1 MVNLVLDIGNSYT
14 KIAFFEQEEMIDFKR
29 FRGSGDKYLSKTIKK
44 YQPEAAIVSTVT
56 SLNPLLEDLLNRQT
70 KLIKFSANTLK
81 SIKNHY
87 RTPETLGLDRLAGVA
102 GARHLYPRKGNLIID
117 AGTCITYDFV
127 DADGNYFGGS
137 ISPGIL
143 MRYQALKHYTKRLP
157 LLQPDKDFALRS
169 GADTTEAIRS
179 GIQNGVIYEVEGFIK
194 NYADRNPEMNIILTG
209 GDWIFFDTQLKN
221 SIFAPYLKIEP
232 YLVLKGLNAVILQH
246 ND

>member
-1 MVNLVLDIGNSYT
+1 MVLDIGNSYT
-14 KIAFFEQEEMIDFKR
+14 KIAFFEQNEMIEYKR
-29 FRGSGDKYLSKTIKK
+29 LRVPNSNYLSKAIRKH
-44 YQPEAAIVSTVT
+44 QPKTAIVSTVT
-56 SLNPLLEDLLNRQT
+56 NLNPLLVDFLSKET
-70 KLIKFSANTLK
+70 KLIKFGAGTIK

-87 RTPETLGLDRLAGVA
+87 RTPETLGLDRLAGIA
-102 GARHLYPRKGNLIID
+102 GSRHLYPQTGNLVID

-127 DADGNYFGGS
+127 DTDGNYFGGS
-137 ISPGIL
+137 ISPGIM

-157 LLQPDKDFALRS
+157 LLKPDKDFDLHS
-169 GADTTEAIRS
+169 GRDTAESILS
-179 GIQNGVIYEVEGFIK
+179 GVQNGVTYEVAGFIK
-194 NYADRNPEMNIILTG
+194 NYADRHPEMNIILTG